1 MKKILILI
9 LFLLLNT
16 NVFADKKFEKD
27 LKRVSK
33 YNVFIDSEGNVY
45 PIEDISNFLK
55 KIF

>member
-1 MKKILILI
+1 VKKILILI

-16 NVFADKKFEKD
+16 NVFADKKFKKD

-45 PIEDISNFLK
+45 PIEGISNFLK

>member
-16 NVFADKKFEKD
+16 NVFADKKFKKD

-45 PIEDISNFLK
+45 PIEGISNFLK

>member
-16 NVFADKKFEKD
+16 NVFADKKFKKD

>member
-33 YNVFIDSEGNVY
+33 YNVFIDSDANVY